1 MVSTIAE
8 SVVARLDEAIQA
20 GHGKEDMAAVYRA
33 ARPDESSRSRERG
46 NIISL

>member
-20 GHGKEDMAAVYRA
+20 GHGKEDRAAVYRA
-33 ARPDESSRSRERG
+33 ARPEEGSRSRERG

>member
-8 SVVARLDEAIQA
+8 SVVAGLDEAIQA
-20 GHGKEDMAAVYRA
+20 GHGKEHMAAVYRA
-33 ARPDESSRSRERG
+33 ARPDERSRSRVRG